1 MHTRILVVGIAIIIL
16 GVIAYYIASTRSD
29 APTGDTMALT
39 VDDQN
44 DSMDKYRDPMM
55 TGKWQSKEDAK
66 FTREFKADGSIV
78 DTYEGDASATMTGT
92 WVVVDPEAEMIEGV
106 PLDTL
111 AGMTVIRID
120 FEEPL
125 YFSLNSLSE
134 TELTMTYLGRG
145 NILMFTKVQ

>member
-1 MHTRILVVGIAIIIL
+1 MR
-16 GVIAYYIASTRSD
+16 
-29 APTGDTMALT
+29 
-39 VDDQN
+39 
-44 DSMDKYRDPMM
+44 
-55 TGKWQSKEDAK
+55 
-66 FTREFKADGSIV
+66 
-78 DTYEGDASATMTGT
+78 GT